1 MELALLAHVKKQAHV
16 ALPQGLRFDPPY
28 QRRSLVLALLF
39 FVNIV
44 QRTRGDGGSRLRQP
58 DDMAAA
64 VRFGAPCCVA
74 GCEAD
79 LNVTASGLVRGV
91 TYRLLV
97 VVARGGDA
105 IYADETS
112 ITWSAEM
119 AEKATPAGSHLFQR
133 MLPPLPAG
141 PHTVRATLLDAA
153 ADTTEDTMLS
163 SMVQQLDPRV
173 DRAAGATCAARAHH
187 RARDGGEVAG
197 KVQGQLNAGS
207 TVLNVYVVSLQGVP
221 GASLMNAGRL
231 DAFYGHWHS
240 MCGDQVQFTLC
251 PGIVDERRGYGIT
264 QAFIE
269 CFDRAMEDGQAM
281 AIFMEDDAVPF
292 EPDFCNASVRTTL
305 WLKAPKDALVILLGG
320 HQWVYGVD
328 KHGGFREIKYSQ
340 GAYGFAVPHGNLKAL
355 QDWWAADLRSGR
367 PDISPDLSWY
377 ELAKVV
383 GKRIFATSPLIVKHL
398 GGYSNTWKRHR
409 AAISGD

>member
-1 MELALLAHVKKQAHV
+1 
-16 ALPQGLRFDPPY
+16 
-28 QRRSLVLALLF
+28 
-39 FVNIV
+39 
-44 QRTRGDGGSRLRQP
+44 
-58 DDMAAA
+58 
-64 VRFGAPCCVA
+64 
-74 GCEAD
+74 
-79 LNVTASGLVRGV
+79 
-91 TYRLLV
+91 
-97 VVARGGDA
+97 
-105 IYADETS
+105 
-112 ITWSAEM
+112 
-119 AEKATPAGSHLFQR
+119 
-133 MLPPLPAG
+133 
-141 PHTVRATLLDAA
+141 
-153 ADTTEDTMLS
+153 
-163 SMVQQLDPRV
+163 
-173 DRAAGATCAARAHH
+173 
-187 RARDGGEVAG
+187 
-197 KVQGQLNAGS
+197 
-207 TVLNVYVVSLQGVP
+207 
-221 GASLMNAGRL
+221 
-231 DAFYGHWHS
+231 

-292 EPDFCNASVRTTL
+292 EPDFCNTSVRTRL